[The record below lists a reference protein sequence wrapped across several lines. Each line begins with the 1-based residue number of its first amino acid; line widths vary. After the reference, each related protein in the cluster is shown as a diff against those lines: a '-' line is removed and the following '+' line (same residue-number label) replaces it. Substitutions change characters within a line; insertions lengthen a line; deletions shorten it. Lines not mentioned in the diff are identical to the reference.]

1 MIVDKQTNKLYL
13 ADCLP
18 IKHQRFFKEF
28 EQILKKNNVDF
39 DFLPNTKDIWAV
51 DYMPIQIDID
61 KFVQFTYNPD
71 YLQSSKWAKTISDV
85 DYICEAINLNK
96 VKSDIILD
104 GGNVTKTTDKVIMCD
119 KVFLDNQKYDRKDL
133 KNRLKE
139 LFEVEYLY
147 FVPQQPKDFTGHSD
161 GMVRFIDNDT
171 VIINDYSK
179 ENKDFHRAF
188 KIALDNA
195 RLEYIEI
202 PYNPYNNKTYG
213 QANGDYIN
221 YLQMN
226 NIIVIPIFGLDDD
239 EIVVRQFEQ
248 IFKGQTIATIDS
260 NEVANNGGIIN
271 CITWNIQ
278 KQ

>member
-1 MIVDKQTNKLYL
+1 MITDKQTNKLYL

-18 IKHQRFFKEF
+18 IKHQRFFVEF

-39 DFLPNTKDIWAV
+39 EILPNTKDIWAV

-61 KFVQFTYNPD
+61 KFIQFTYYPD
-71 YLQSSKWAKTISDV
+71 YLQSKKWVKTISDV
-85 DYICEAINLNK
+85 DYICDAIKLDRT
-96 VKSDIILD
+96 KSDIILD

-119 KVFLDNQKYDRKDL
+119 KVFLYNQKYSRKDL
-133 KNRLKE
+133 KNKLRE

-161 GMVRFIDNDT
+161 GMVRFINNDT

-226 NIIVIPIFGLDDD
+226 NLIVIPTFGLADD
-239 EIVVRQFEQ
+239 EIIVRQFEQ